1 MNLPLNCEEYERL
14 AEGLVEPGPW
24 AFLSGGA
31 GDETTLR
38 ANRLAYGRWT
48 FRPRVLVDVDV
59 VTTKATVLGA
69 PVSMPL
75 LIAPVAFQGLYTAD
89 GELATARAAAAEG
102 VVMCTSTMTSHTHQ
116 EIAEAAPGLNQWAQ
130 LYVLNDEGA
139 TRAHLDDAVAAGC
152 TAIVLTVDTPILG
165 RRERDF
171 RAAFVV
177 PADLPLP
184 YVAAS
189 LGNVSHNPA
198 MHSRL
203 FSASVTWKDI
213 ESIAAATKLP
223 VLLKGVLTSDDAALA
238 VEHGAAGVIVSNHG
252 GRQLDGVPATLDA
265 LEEVADAV
273 AGRIEVLFDGG
284 IRRGSDAVKALALG
298 ANAVLIGRPAIW
310 GLAADGEAGVRHVLS
325 LLREEIELALA
336 LLGCTRPEDVSR
348 AHVQPAVS
356 YDPPA

>member
-1 MNLPLNCEEYERL
+1 VNLPLNCEEYERL

-59 VTTKATVLGA
+59 VTTETTVLGA

-75 LIAPVAFQGLYTAD
+75 LIAPVAFQGLYNAD

-130 LYVLNDEGA
+130 LYVLTDEGA

-171 RAAFVV
+171 RADFVV
-177 PADLPLP
+177 PAHLPLP

-198 MHSRL
+198 C
-203 FSASVTWKDI
+203 T
-213 ESIAAATKLP
+213 
-223 VLLKGVLTSDDAALA
+223 
-238 VEHGAAGVIVSNHG
+238 
-252 GRQLDGVPATLDA
+252 
-265 LEEVADAV
+265 
-273 AGRIEVLFDGG
+273 
-284 IRRGSDAVKALALG
+284 RGSFP
-298 ANAVLIGRPAIW
+298 R
-310 GLAADGEAGVRHVLS
+310 R
-325 LLREEIELALA
+325 
-336 LLGCTRPEDVSR
+336 
-348 AHVQPAVS
+348 
-356 YDPPA
+356 